1 LLFGNAGQD
10 FELDSNF
17 SIRLTAKG
25 GAHKLA
31 EDNLAGSGNKLFEES
46 VLDDSK
52 SEGKA
57 VKIGHGPATVIG

>member
-1 LLFGNAGQD
+1 LLFGNARQD
-10 FELDSNF
+10 LNWDASF

>member
-1 LLFGNAGQD
+1 MQGQD
-10 FELDSNF
+10 LNWDSSF
-17 SIRLTAKG
+17 SIRLTVKG

-31 EDNLAGSGNKLFEES
+31 EDNLAGPGNKLFEES

>member
-1 LLFGNAGQD
+1 
-10 FELDSNF
+10 
-17 SIRLTAKG
+17 LTAKG

-31 EDNLAGSGNKLFEES
+31 EDNLAGPGNNLFEES

>member
-1 LLFGNAGQD
+1 MQSQD
-10 FELDSNF
+10 LNWDSSF
-17 SIRLTAKG
+17 SIQLTVKG

-31 EDNLAGSGNKLFEES
+31 EDNLAGSGIKTFRGS

-57 VKIGHGPATVIG
+57 VKVGHGPATVIG